1 MGLTKVINKGHY
13 VTTKRGFIHTVVLV
27 EYNPMTR
34 RTTVSSLKV
43 LLLLSIIMIIF
54 SSNTSAADTDF
65 DISVDNTW
73 SVEYLDGSTLEKT
86 GNNSASDGDFI
97 SLKIQVF
104 NTNLSSEDAYWS
116 FSFGFDGQWYGGNSG
131 VLIGNLS
138 TNDIEISFGPVT
150 EGYVL
155 CKLEVDN
162 TLENEVHEI
171 RVGPNPVNFSS
182 AGSNEIVIIGQPIHV
197 GDELTASILVHNQGS
212 ISDSVRLELTR
223 DDGTTLV
230 NGEFIS
236 ISPGSSRE
244 VSANFIPL
252 LSGSLNVDWR
262 ISSLN
267 GGVDVSLN
275 GSSDIE
281 VRNSQDIIVEL
292 EEISWDLEEGLDL
305 DISISLSSGLNRSMG
320 VEIFMKSGN
329 EYAEFQKFNI
339 EMNPGIRNINL
350 NLGHPDASRLK
361 IVVSPNSWLPLNGD
375 GELIIELIPPLVTPS
390 ILISGMSPTTVSL
403 GDTFTISYSLENTGT
418 SASSA
423 GLLRVVGVA
432 NNLVFTE
439 VSVPS
444 IDPGNDYSGAVEF
457 ISWEYSQTIDIEF
470 IWNMED
476 LIVKNQTSVVVDS
489 GSSASFSLPF
499 SIYAA
504 IYGAL
509 SGLAIVMTS
518 LVIFR
523 AISQR
528 TPSTNSKLFRG
539 DFLNNRFL
547 KNNASKLKK
556 EVSCPSCN
564 QRLNIPIEH
573 NGSVKCPACSMQFS
587 QKSFTQDEIE
597 DSMSVEKP
605 DDETIISEYEALSS
619 TDLLSCPKCEQT
631 LRVALD
637 KRPVRSR
644 CPACRVEFIAKIG

>member
-1 MGLTKVINKGHY
+1 
-13 VTTKRGFIHTVVLV
+13 
-27 EYNPMTR
+27 MTR

-499 SIYAA
+499 SVYAA

>member
-1 MGLTKVINKGHY
+1 
-13 VTTKRGFIHTVVLV
+13 
-27 EYNPMTR
+27 MTR
-34 RTTVSSLKV
+34 RITASSLKV

-54 SSNTSAADTDF
+54 PSNTSAADNDF
-65 DISVDNTW
+65 DISADNTW

-97 SLKIQVF
+97 SLKIQIF

-131 VLIGNLS
+131 VLMGNLS

-150 EGYVL
+150 EGYIL

-162 TLENEVHEI
+162 TLENEVLEI

-182 AGSNEIVIIGQPIHV
+182 AGSNEIVIIEQPIHV

-212 ISDSVRLELTR
+212 TSDSVRLELTK
-223 DDGTTLV
+223 DDGTTFV

-262 ISSLN
+262 IFSLN
-267 GGVDVSLN
+267 GGVDVFLN
-275 GSSDIE
+275 GSSNIE

-292 EEISWDLEEGLDL
+292 EEISWNLEDGLDF

-329 EYAEFQKFNI
+329 EYGEFQKFSI

-361 IVVSPNSWLPLNGD
+361 VVVSPNGWLPLNGN
-375 GELIIELIPPLVTPS
+375 EEVIIELIPPLVIPS
-390 ILISGMSPTTVSL
+390 ILISDMSPTTVSF
-403 GDTFTISYSLENTGT
+403 GDTFTIDYTLENTGT
-418 SASSA
+418 SASSV

-439 VSVPS
+439 VPVPS
-444 IDPGNDYSGAVEF
+444 IDPGNDYSGTVEF
-457 ISWEYSQTIDIEF
+457 PSWEYSQTIDIEF
-470 IWNMED
+470 IWNMGD
-476 LIVKNQTSVVVDS
+476 LDVKNQTSVVVES
-489 GSSASFSLPF
+489 GTSASFSLPF
-499 SIYAA
+499 NVFAA

-539 DFLNNRFL
+539 DFLNNGFV
-547 KNNASKLKK
+547 KNNSSKLKK

-587 QKSFTQDEIE
+587 QNSFSQDEIE
-597 DSMSVEKP
+597 DSMSIEKP
-605 DDETIISEYEALSS
+605 DDEAIISEYEALSI

-644 CPACRVEFIAKIG
+644 CPACRVEFTAKIG

>member
-1 MGLTKVINKGHY
+1 M
-13 VTTKRGFIHTVVLV
+13 
-27 EYNPMTR
+27 
-34 RTTVSSLKV
+34 
-43 LLLLSIIMIIF
+43 
-54 SSNTSAADTDF
+54 
-65 DISVDNTW
+65 
-73 SVEYLDGSTLEKT
+73 
-86 GNNSASDGDFI
+86 
-97 SLKIQVF
+97 
-104 NTNLSSEDAYWS
+104 
-116 FSFGFDGQWYGGNSG
+116 
-131 VLIGNLS
+131 
-138 TNDIEISFGPVT
+138 
-150 EGYVL
+150 
-155 CKLEVDN
+155 
-162 TLENEVHEI
+162 
-171 RVGPNPVNFSS
+171 
-182 AGSNEIVIIGQPIHV
+182 
-197 GDELTASILVHNQGS
+197 
-212 ISDSVRLELTR
+212 
-223 DDGTTLV
+223 
-230 NGEFIS
+230 
-236 ISPGSSRE
+236 
-244 VSANFIPL
+244 
-252 LSGSLNVDWR
+252 
-262 ISSLN
+262 
-267 GGVDVSLN
+267 
-275 GSSDIE
+275 
-281 VRNSQDIIVEL
+281 
-292 EEISWDLEEGLDL
+292 
-305 DISISLSSGLNRSMG
+305 
-320 VEIFMKSGN
+320 
-329 EYAEFQKFNI
+329 
-339 EMNPGIRNINL
+339 

-361 IVVSPNSWLPLNGD
+361 VVVSPNGWLPLNGD
-375 GELIIELIPPLVTPS
+375 GELIIELIPPLVIPS

-403 GDTFTISYSLENTGT
+403 GDTFTIDYTLENTGT

-444 IDPGNDYSGAVEF
+444 IDPGNDYSGTVEF
-457 ISWEYSQTIDIEF
+457 SSWEYSQTVDVEF

-476 LIVKNQTSVVVDS
+476 LTVKNQTSVVVDS

-499 SIYAA
+499 SVYAA

-539 DFLNNRFL
+539 DFLNNRFV
-547 KNNASKLKK
+547 KNNASGLKK

-587 QKSFTQDEIE
+587 QKSFTQNEIE

-605 DDETIISEYEALSS
+605 DDEDIISEYEALST

>member
-1 MGLTKVINKGHY
+1 
-13 VTTKRGFIHTVVLV
+13 
-27 EYNPMTR
+27 MTR

>member
-499 SIYAA
+499 SVYAA

-587 QKSFTQDEIE
+587 QKSVAQDEIE

>member
-305 DISISLSSGLNRSMG
+305 DISISLSSGLNRSIG
-320 VEIFMKSGN
+320 VEIFIKSGN
-329 EYAEFQKFNI
+329 EFDEFQKFNI

-605 DDETIISEYEALSS
+605 DDETIISEYEALSF

>member
-1 MGLTKVINKGHY
+1 
-13 VTTKRGFIHTVVLV
+13 
-27 EYNPMTR
+27 MTR
-34 RTTVSSLKV
+34 RITVSSLKV

-54 SSNTSAADTDF
+54 PSNTSAADNDF
-65 DISVDNTW
+65 DISADNTW

-97 SLKIQVF
+97 SLKIQIF

-131 VLIGNLS
+131 VLMGNLS

-150 EGYVL
+150 EGYIL

-162 TLENEVHEI
+162 TLENEVLEI

-182 AGSNEIVIIGQPIHV
+182 AGSNEIVIIEQPIHV

-212 ISDSVRLELTR
+212 TSDSVRLELTK
-223 DDGTTLV
+223 DDGTTFV

-262 ISSLN
+262 IFSLN
-267 GGVDVSLN
+267 GGVDVFLN
-275 GSSDIE
+275 GSSNIE

-292 EEISWDLEEGLDL
+292 EEISWNLEDGLDF

-329 EYAEFQKFNI
+329 EYGEFQKFSI

-361 IVVSPNSWLPLNGD
+361 VVVSPNGWLPLNGN
-375 GELIIELIPPLVTPS
+375 EEVIIELIPPLVIPS
-390 ILISGMSPTTVSL
+390 ILISDMSPTTVSF
-403 GDTFTISYSLENTGT
+403 GDTFTIDYTLENTGT
-418 SASSA
+418 SASSV

-439 VSVPS
+439 VPVPS
-444 IDPGNDYSGAVEF
+444 IDPGNDYSGTVEF
-457 ISWEYSQTIDIEF
+457 PSWEYSQTIDIEF
-470 IWNMED
+470 IWNMGD
-476 LIVKNQTSVVVDS
+476 LDVKNQTSVVVES
-489 GSSASFSLPF
+489 GTSASFSLPF
-499 SIYAA
+499 NVFAA

-539 DFLNNRFL
+539 DFLNNGFV
-547 KNNASKLKK
+547 KNNSSKLKK

-587 QKSFTQDEIE
+587 QNSFSQDEIE
-597 DSMSVEKP
+597 DSMSIEKP
-605 DDETIISEYEALSS
+605 DDEAIISEYEALSI

-644 CPACRVEFIAKIG
+644 CPACRVEFTAKIG

>member
-1 MGLTKVINKGHY
+1 
-13 VTTKRGFIHTVVLV
+13 
-27 EYNPMTR
+27 
-34 RTTVSSLKV
+34 
-43 LLLLSIIMIIF
+43 MIIF
-54 SSNTSAADTDF
+54 PSNTSAADNDF
-65 DISVDNTW
+65 DISADNTW

-97 SLKIQVF
+97 SLKIQIF

-131 VLIGNLS
+131 ILMGNLS
-138 TNDIEISFGPVT
+138 TNDVEISFGPVT
-150 EGYVL
+150 EGYIL

-162 TLENEVHEI
+162 TLENEVLEI

-212 ISDSVRLELTR
+212 TSDSVRLELTK
-223 DDGTTLV
+223 DDGTTFV

-262 ISSLN
+262 IFSLN

-275 GSSDIE
+275 GSSNIE

-292 EEISWDLEEGLDL
+292 EEISWNLEDGLDL

-329 EYAEFQKFNI
+329 EYGEFQKFSI

-361 IVVSPNSWLPLNGD
+361 VVVSPNGWLPLNGN
-375 GELIIELIPPLVTPS
+375 EEVIIELIPPLVIPS
-390 ILISGMSPTTVSL
+390 ILISDMSPTTVSF
-403 GDTFTISYSLENTGT
+403 GDTFTIDYTLENTGT
-418 SASSA
+418 SASSV

-439 VSVPS
+439 VPVPS
-444 IDPGNDYSGAVEF
+444 IDPGNDYSGTVEF
-457 ISWEYSQTIDIEF
+457 PSWEYSQTIDIEF
-470 IWNMED
+470 IWNMGD
-476 LIVKNQTSVVVDS
+476 LDAKNQTSVVVES
-489 GSSASFSLPF
+489 GTSASFSLPF
-499 SIYAA
+499 SVFAA

-539 DFLNNRFL
+539 DFLNNGFV
-547 KNNASKLKK
+547 KNNSSELKK

-587 QKSFTQDEIE
+587 QNSFSQDEIE
-597 DSMSVEKP
+597 DSMSIEKP
-605 DDETIISEYEALSS
+605 DDEAIISEYEALSI

-644 CPACRVEFIAKIG
+644 CPACRVEFTAKIG

>member
-444 IDPGNDYSGAVEF
+444 IDPGNDYSGTVEF

-499 SIYAA
+499 SVYAA

-637 KRPVRSR
+637 KRPVKSR
-644 CPACRVEFIAKIG
+644 CPACRVEFVAKIG

>member
-1 MGLTKVINKGHY
+1 MA
-13 VTTKRGFIHTVVLV
+13 
-27 EYNPMTR
+27 R

-43 LLLLSIIMIIF
+43 LLLLSLIMVIF

-65 DISVDNTW
+65 DIATDNTW
-73 SVEYLDGSTLEKT
+73 SVEYLDGSTLQKT

-97 SLKIQVF
+97 ALKVQIF

-131 VLIGNLS
+131 ILMGNLS

-150 EGYVL
+150 EGYIL

-162 TLENEVHEI
+162 TLENEVLEI

-212 ISDSVRLELTR
+212 TGDSVRLELTK

-262 ISSLN
+262 IFSLN

-275 GSSDIE
+275 GSSNIE
-281 VRNSQDIIVEL
+281 VRNSQDIIVKL
-292 EEISWDLEEGLDL
+292 EENSWDLEDGLDL
-305 DISISLSSGLNRSMG
+305 DISISLSSGLNRSIG

-329 EYAEFQKFNI
+329 EFDEFQKFNI

-361 IVVSPNSWLPLNGD
+361 IVVSPNAWLPLNGN
-375 GELIIELIPPLVTPS
+375 GEVIIELIPPLVIPS

-403 GDTFTISYSLENTGT
+403 GDTFTIDYTLENTGT

-439 VSVPS
+439 VPVPS
-444 IDPGNDYSGAVEF
+444 IDPGNGYSGTIEF
-457 ISWEYSQTIDIEF
+457 SSWEYSQTIDVEF
-470 IWNMED
+470 IWNVGD
-476 LIVKNQTSVVVDS
+476 LTVKNQTSVVVDS

-499 SIYAA
+499 SVFPA

-539 DFLNNRFL
+539 DLLNNRFV
-547 KNNASKLKK
+547 KDNTSDLKK

-597 DSMSVEKP
+597 DSISIEKS
-605 DDETIISEYEALSS
+605 DDEVIISEYEAFST